1 MIVYPD
7 GKRMAFTE
15 RLGVFFIALN
25 VLPPDFVPE
34 EDAFGR
40 KIDKPDFGRPGT
52 GKA

>member
-1 MIVYPD
+1 MYPN

-25 VLPPDFVPE
+25 VLEPDLVPD

-40 KIDKPDFGRPGT
+40 PIPKPDVGRPGS
-52 GKA
+52 KA

>member
-15 RLGVFFIALN
+15 RLGVFFIAPN
-25 VLPPDFVPE
+25 VLPPDLVPE

-40 KIDKPDFGRPGT
+40 KITKPDFGRPGS
-52 GKA
+52 KA